1 MSIQDHKTILLSL
14 LRFGLPQTLKLVG
27 VCLVLALVIG
37 IVLGVIR
44 SFRIPV
50 IDQILGF
57 YAMICRGV
65 PVMIILLF
73 VYSALYLGTP
83 YWTAVVTLTF
93 SESAYIME
101 IVKGGLLSIDKG
113 QWEAADSLSLPKA
126 YTVVK
131 VIIPQVFLVTLPA
144 IFGQLVLLIKGTA
157 VASTVGVVE
166 LTKQGQFLL
175 SSYSQPIIVYGYVLI
190 IFFLIC
196 HLLTSISRRLEKRIR
211 QKIIGESHEK

>member
-1 MSIQDHKTILLSL
+1 MDLQDHKIILNALI
-14 LRFGLPQTLKLVG
+14 RMGLPQTLKLVAVG
-27 VCLVLALVIG
+27 LGLALAIG

-50 IDQILGF
+50 LDQLLGL
-57 YAMICRGV
+57 YAQICRGV

-73 VYSALYLGTP
+73 AYAALPLGTP
-83 YWTAVVTLTF
+83 YWTAVATLVF

-101 IVKGGLLSIDKG
+101 IVKGGLFSIDPG
-113 QWEAADSLSLPKA
+113 QWEAAHALSLPRA
-126 YTVVK
+126 YTVVRI
-131 VIIPQVFLVTLPA
+131 VIPQVFLVILPA

-175 SSYSQPIIVYGYVLI
+175 SSYSQPIIVYSYVLV
-190 IFFLIC
+190 IFFVLC
-196 HLLTSISRRLEKRIR
+196 HLLTMLSRRLEKTVRKRIM
-211 QKIIGESHEK
+211 GEPYGT